1 MSKASP
7 LPHFFAR
14 YNLAI
19 EDAEKLAAGTHV
31 VDRIVGRDLKIKRLD
46 INQVLKTCDD
56 LHQGKTVKIQELQH
70 PNTSDKG
77 VFQCDN
83 AITKGFKNG

>member
-1 MSKASP
+1 MSKIIKEINPLRGEICETDNNQQKANP

-46 INQVLKTCDD
+46 IKQVLKACDD
-56 LHQGKTVKIQELQH
+56 LHKGKTVKI
-70 PNTSDKG
+70 
-77 VFQCDN
+77 
-83 AITKGFKNG
+83 

>member
-1 MSKASP
+1 MSKIIKEANPLRGEIRGTDNNQQQEANP

-46 INQVLKTCDD
+46 IKQVLKSCDD
-56 LHQGKTVKIQELQH
+56 LHKGKTVKI
-70 PNTSDKG
+70 
-77 VFQCDN
+77 
-83 AITKGFKNG
+83 